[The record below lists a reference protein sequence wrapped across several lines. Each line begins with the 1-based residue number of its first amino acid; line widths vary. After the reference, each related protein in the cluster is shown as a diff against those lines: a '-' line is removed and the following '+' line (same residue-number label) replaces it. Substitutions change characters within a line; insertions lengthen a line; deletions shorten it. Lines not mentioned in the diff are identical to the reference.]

1 MSTDII
7 VKDGYM
13 YGGWRQ
19 PVNTAASM
27 RGSLHDDEAAQG
39 LGWRGGAVAGIIHLN
54 LFPPLLIE
62 FFGRRWF
69 DLGSISVFYTYAIT
83 DREEVR
89 AVIKVP
95 PKGVHDV
102 QTEAWV
108 ETPDGNTVCKG
119 TVSVGSPDELSYL
132 KALGLENAPPN
143 ELRILAGLKTGD
155 ELTPRD
161 EVVITQEEVNRALE
175 TITDPLDWYKGNSP
189 WGGAILPLATMQS
202 ALNIGFIGGGEYEA
216 AAFYG
221 ATELRNVDG
230 PVKVGVR
237 YRTTG
242 QIACV
247 GASPKTEYAWI
258 DSCLEEKGT
267 GRKVA
272 EMRHMTRWLKASS
285 QLYRAST

>member
-1 MSTDII
+1 
-7 VKDGYM
+7 M

-27 RGSLHDDEAAQG
+27 KGSLHDDEAAHK
-39 LGWRGGAVAGIIHLN
+39 LGWRGGAVAGVIHLN

-62 FFGRRWF
+62 LFGERWF
-69 DLGSISVFYTYAIT
+69 NLGSISLFYTYAIT

-95 PKGVHDV
+95 PPGVSDV
-102 QTEAWV
+102 QVETWV
-108 ETPDGNTVCKG
+108 ETTDGHTVCKG
-119 TVSVGSPDELSYL
+119 TVAVGNPNELSYL
-132 KALGLENAPPN
+132 KTLKLENAKPD
-143 ELRILAGLKTGD
+143 ELRILAGQKAGD

-161 EVVITQEEVNRALE
+161 DVMVTQEEVNNALE
-175 TITDPLDWYKGNSP
+175 TITDPIDWFKGDSP
-189 WGGAILPLATMQS
+189 WGGTILPLATMQG
-202 ALNIGFIGGGEYEA
+202 ALNIGFIGGGDYEA

-230 PVKVGVR
+230 PVKAGVP

-242 QIACV
+242 KIACI

-285 QLYRAST
+285 PLYRDTVA